1 MFKSCQKKGQA
12 ALISGLVFGIAS
24 LVVGVIIAFIV
35 VSTLTGANLLQDQ
48 RTTTTV
54 TNETGAWLNATDY
67 TLSQTA
73 TNRLSYTLTAI
84 WANKTG
90 EYDVPVPLVNAT
102 VSSEGVVSKAIVG
115 DEDYSDVS
123 YSYTYVTKTNE
134 EVSADA
140 MSGNLTSGVNNV
152 SSKIPTVLLIAAIV
166 LILGILVLLVGAWQ
180 RMRIGGGSI

>member
-84 WANKTG
+84 WAKETG
-90 EYDVPVPLVNAT
+90 EYDVSVPLVNAT
-102 VSSEGVVSKAIVG
+102 VSSEGVVSRAG
-115 DEDYSDVS
+115 DEDYDDVS

-140 MSGNLTSGVNNV
+140 MSGNLTSGVDNV